1 MPDSNAQSFNILAVG
16 QAGRLGYEAVVL
28 AASLRASDPGFAGRL
43 IVMEPQSGGAW
54 PGDPRLPGPI
64 RALIERLGAEI
75 LPFEARHF
83 GAAYPQGNKIEALL
97 AAPDV
102 AMTEAA
108 IGSGLTTFLFFFVLG
123 RIRREGG
130 NG

>member
-1 MPDSNAQSFNILAVG
+1 MSPLALYAV
-16 QAGRLGYEAVVL
+16 AGLGLATIGAAWVALRTRTTAVAVL
-28 AASLRASDPGFAGRL
+28 AAGLVSLFASVVFL
-43 IVMEPQSGGAW
+43 I
-54 PGDPRLPGPI
+54 
-64 RALIERLGAEI
+64 
-75 LPFEARHF
+75 
-83 GAAYPQGNKIEALL
+83 L